1 MQDRHRDRDAPSP
14 HQSRGRTVTR
24 QIRQAPLG
32 GLRGADDVLGLQRC
46 AGNAAVGMLR
56 SPGAASSRSVL
67 ALLPSLSPVVQRQA
81 DDAPSQTSV
90 PDSKATLRQLIRRVE
105 QIYADAGSG
114 PDSERYLPTVAS
126 TLEQM
131 RAVAADGDETAAAM
145 LVSAFTGD
153 RLRVAAAQLT
163 LASEPDASV
172 GVDGAQDRSDAPGV
186 SRQPLPDI
194 ASRLLAVGDIPVM
207 RHRAG
212 SEFIVQRDAAAAL
225 IAAGSFLL
233 TADAEAAPVEAAA
246 GPPGWAVA
254 GTVAIVAVGLIGIGY
269 LMAGAQPETLTAEEE
284 EAIRR
289 KEAGEPYDRATYDRA
304 RRKQIKN
311 EKYEGERNK
320 RKQRGGG

>member
-1 MQDRHRDRDAPSP
+1 M
-14 HQSRGRTVTR
+14 
-24 QIRQAPLG
+24 
-32 GLRGADDVLGLQRC
+32 
-46 AGNAAVGMLR
+46 
-56 SPGAASSRSVL
+56 
-67 ALLPSLSPVVQRQA
+67 
-81 DDAPSQTSV
+81 
-90 PDSKATLRQLIRRVE
+90 E